1 MATKQQQRQARQH
14 HAAQGAAHRLFV
26 EHPRS
31 LGMTWGGHGLGAVK
45 IGAELISAG
54 CAAMVHAIVPGLF
67 TDTAGRTVAR
77 IYDHIQ
83 SRKASAANPESW
95 PDYEI

>member
-1 MATKQQQRQARQH
+1 MAEQPHTTVS
-14 HAAQGAAHRLFV
+14 QGNIGHRLFV

-31 LGMTWGGHGLGAVK
+31 LGMSWAEHGVGAVK
-45 IGAELISAG
+45 IGAELIGAG
-54 CAAMVHAIVPGLF
+54 CAAIIHAVVPGCF
-67 TDTAGRTVAR
+67 TETAGRTVTR

-83 SRKASAANPESW
+83 SRKAGAANPNDW

>member
-1 MATKQQQRQARQH
+1 MATTQTNEDRA
-14 HAAQGAAHRLFV
+14 GVMHRLFV

-31 LGMTWGGHGLGAVK
+31 LGMSWFSHGVGAVK
-45 IGAELISAG
+45 IGAELIGAG
-54 CAAMVHAIVPGLF
+54 CAAIIHAVVPGFF
-67 TDTAGRTVAR
+67 TETAGRTVAR

-83 SRKASAANPESW
+83 SRKADSANPENW

>member
-1 MATKQQQRQARQH
+1 MAGKQTISQTRQS
-14 HAAQGAAHRLFV
+14 GLVHRMFV

-31 LGMTWGGHGLGAVK
+31 LGMSWASHGIGAVK
-45 IGAELISAG
+45 IGGELVGAG
-54 CAAMVHAIVPGLF
+54 LAVLVHAAVPGWF
-67 TDTAGRTVAR
+67 TETGGKTVTR

-83 SRKASAANPESW
+83 ARKAGSADPENW

>member
-1 MATKQQQRQARQH
+1 MAGKQTISQNRPSGLMQRM
-14 HAAQGAAHRLFV
+14 FV

-31 LGMTWGGHGLGAVK
+31 LGMTWASHGIGAVK
-45 IGAELISAG
+45 IGGELVGAG
-54 CAAMVHAIVPGLF
+54 LAVLVHAAVPGWF
-67 TDTAGRTVAR
+67 TETGGKTVTR

-83 SRKASAANPESW
+83 ARKAGSADPENW

>member
-1 MATKQQQRQARQH
+1 MAEQPRTTVS
-14 HAAQGAAHRLFV
+14 QGHIGHRLFV

-31 LGMTWGGHGLGAVK
+31 LGMSWAEHGVGAVK
-45 IGAELISAG
+45 IGAELIGAG
-54 CAAMVHAIVPGLF
+54 CAAIIHAVVPGCF
-67 TDTAGRTVAR
+67 TETAGRTVTR

-83 SRKASAANPESW
+83 SRKAGAANPNDW

>member
-1 MATKQQQRQARQH
+1 MATTDRRGL
-14 HAAQGAAHRLFV
+14 QGKNQPLLERMFL

-31 LGMTWGGHGLGAVK
+31 LGMTWASHGAGAVK
-45 IGAELISAG
+45 IGAELIGAG
-54 CAAMVHAIVPGLF
+54 CAAMIHAAVPGWF
-67 TDTAGRTVAR
+67 TETAGRTVTR

-83 SRKASAANPESW
+83 KRKAGSDNPDDW

>member
-1 MATKQQQRQARQH
+1 MAERPRTTVSQRNI
-14 HAAQGAAHRLFV
+14 GHRLFV

-31 LGMTWGGHGLGAVK
+31 LGMSWAEHGVGAAK
-45 IGAELISAG
+45 IGAELIGAG
-54 CAAMVHAIVPGLF
+54 CAAIIHAAVPGCF
-67 TDTAGRTVAR
+67 TETAGRTVTR

-83 SRKASAANPESW
+83 SRKAGAANPNDW